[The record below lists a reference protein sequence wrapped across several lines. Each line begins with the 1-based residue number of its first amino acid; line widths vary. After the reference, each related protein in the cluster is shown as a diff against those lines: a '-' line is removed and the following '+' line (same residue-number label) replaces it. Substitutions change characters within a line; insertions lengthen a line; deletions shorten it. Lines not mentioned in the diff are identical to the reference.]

1 MKEFGESLC
10 GHCLSDTGWPSM
22 KRQHQESNITTKSN
36 ESLCSDCQAIT
47 LPERWESTTDQ
58 KFHQHT
64 NLFVCAQ
71 TCRLCRMML
80 DGLREDWALRNR
92 SLGLADDY
100 LKDDWQS
107 GTIRNTVDIQWIG
120 AQFNCTRTDFM
131 ELVLQTRD
139 DSRRGVNP
147 PECFLLLH
155 VLQG

>member
-1 MKEFGESLC
+1 
-10 GHCLSDTGWPSM
+10 
-22 KRQHQESNITTKSN
+22 
-36 ESLCSDCQAIT
+36 
-47 LPERWESTTDQ
+47 
-58 KFHQHT
+58 
-64 NLFVCAQ
+64 
-71 TCRLCRMML
+71 ML

-100 LKDDWQS
+100 LKDGWQS

-139 DSRRGVNP
+139 

-155 VLQG
+155 VTMSYKVSMGSFHN